1 MPLRRKEWVPK
12 FRRLLAHHLLA
23 PEEAG
28 IDVIRFDSQVQNVK
42 VEEDLLGSISTIVR
56 KVYKLDLT

>member
-28 IDVIRFDSQVQNVK
+28 IVIRFDSQVQNVK
-42 VEEDLLGSISTIVR
+42 VEEDLLGSISTIAR
-56 KVYKLDLT
+56 KVHKFDLT